1 MNIMFVY
8 RAVTPQPCTV
18 SKIRF
23 CELDIVDTVILLM
36 NIVLICFFFLQEKMK
51 HLILG
56 PDTF

>member
-36 NIVLICFFFLQEKMK
+36 NIVLKCFFFAGKNE
-51 HLILG
+51 
-56 PDTF
+56 TFNIRA